1 MIAHI
6 RCPSH
11 VKYEE
16 DLADRLGL
24 DDIVYNVD
32 IKFSAHEPKQNIG
45 KSINFKL
52 FGMKCC

>member
-32 IKFSAHEPKQNIG
+32 IKLSAHEPKQNIG